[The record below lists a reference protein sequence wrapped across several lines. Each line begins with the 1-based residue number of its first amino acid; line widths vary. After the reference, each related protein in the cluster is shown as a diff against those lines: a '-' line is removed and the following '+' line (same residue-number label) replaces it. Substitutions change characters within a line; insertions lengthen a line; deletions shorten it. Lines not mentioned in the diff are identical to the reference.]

1 MAKLS
6 GASEQRGS
14 YELTMMASMRVARSG
29 MWEASARFATSA
41 TKVAEAGLA
50 RWSVTEVDSQAP
62 VANAVPPLGVNLP
75 AEMVIQRLAQHQL
88 QANLTSYRT
97 ADSMVR
103 SVIDIIA

>member
-1 MAKLS
+1 M
-6 GASEQRGS
+6 
-14 YELTMMASMRVARSG
+14 TIMASMQAARGG

-41 TKVAEAGLA
+41 VKVAEAGLA
-50 RWSVTEVDSQAP
+50 RRAAAEVDGQVP
-62 VANAVPPLGVNLP
+62 VADAVPPLGVNLP
-75 AEMVIQRLAQHQL
+75 AEMVLQRLAQHQW